1 MNEFQLV
8 ILVFGTLLLFLLSGV
23 WIGVGI
29 GMAGVITML
38 ALTRYPVGKMVASLS
53 MGSLNS
59 FVLVCLPGFIL
70 MGEILFRSGASK
82 DLYSSI
88 SPWVVRIPG
97 KLLHSNIIS
106 CTLFAALSGSSAATA
121 ATIGTVAVPELK
133 RLGYQ
138 PGMVAGSLAG
148 AGTLGLLIPPSIALI
163 VYGVITN
170 NSIGQLYMAGFFP
183 GLMLAL
189 LFMFYIVAYSL
200 VWPHLVS
207 RDDLTYTW
215 KDRIMGLLKILPTAG
230 LIFLVLGL
238 IYLGVSTPTEA
249 AMIGAAGAV
258 LTSIFYKTFTFR
270 MLREAMM
277 GTIRTSCMLFLIMMM
292 AAILSSSVAY
302 LKIPTGLARIVTN
315 AGLSPGQLF
324 MVVSILYIVLG
335 CFFDG
340 MSIMLLTLPIIYPL
354 MINQMQ
360 FNPIWFGVILTILIE
375 VAQVTP
381 PVGFNLYVIQHVS
394 GEPITRVAR
403 YSLPFMGILILGVV
417 LLYFFPDIALFLPQ
431 QMAQR

>member
-1 MNEFQLV
+1 MNEFQL
-8 ILVFGTLLLFLLSGV
+8 ILLVFGALLLFLMSGV

-29 GMAGVITML
+29 GLAGILAML
-38 ALTRYPVGKMVASLS
+38 VFTHYPVGKMVASVC
-53 MGSLNS
+53 MGSVNS

-82 DLYSSI
+82 DLYESI
-88 SPWVVRIPG
+88 SPWVAKIPG
-97 KLLHSNIIS
+97 KLLHSNVIS

-138 PGMVAGSLAG
+138 PGMVSGSLAG

-170 NSIGQLYMAGFFP
+170 NSIGQLYMAGFLP
-183 GLMLAL
+183 GFMLAF
-189 LFMFYIVAYSL
+189 LFMLYIAIFAL
-200 VWPHLVS
+200 IRPDLVS
-207 RDDLTYTW
+207 DSGQSYTW
-215 KDRIMGLLKILPTAG
+215 RDRLTGLIKILPTAT

-249 AMIGAAGAV
+249 AMIGVAGAI
-258 LTSIFYKTFTFR
+258 LTSFLYRKFSFK
-270 MLREAMM
+270 MLQESMM

-292 AAILSSSVAY
+292 AAILSSTIAY
-302 LKIPTGLARIVTN
+302 LKIPTGLARIVTE
-315 AGLSPGQLF
+315 AGLSPGILF
-324 MVVSILYIVLG
+324 IVVSLMYIVLG

-354 MINQMQ
+354 MITQFK

-375 VAQVTP
+375 VAQITP

-394 GEPITRVAR
+394 GQPISTVAR
-403 YSLPFMGILILGVV
+403 YSFPFMGILIIGVV
-417 LLYFFPDIALFLPQ
+417 LLYFFPDIALYLPK
-431 QMAQR
+431 QMMSR

>member
-29 GMAGVITML
+29 GMTGVIVML
-38 ALTRYPVGKMVASLS
+38 TFTHYPVGKMVASLS

-88 SPWVVRIPG
+88 SPWVARIPG

-138 PGMVAGSLAG
+138 PGVVAGSLAG

-163 VYGVITN
+163 VYGGITN

-183 GLMLAL
+183 GFMLAL
-189 LFMFYIVAYSL
+189 LFMLYIAIFALLRPNL
-200 VWPHLVS
+200 VPQ
-207 RDDLTYTW
+207 DDLTYTW
-215 KDRIMGLLKILPTAG
+215 KDRFMGLVKILPTAG

-249 AMIGAAGAV
+249 AMIGVAGAV
-258 LTSIFYKTFTFR
+258 LTSVFYRTFTIK
-270 MLREAMM
+270 MIRESMM

-292 AAILSSSVAY
+292 ATILSSTVAY
-302 LKIPTGLARIVTN
+302 LKIPTGLARIVTEAN
-315 AGLSPGQLF
+315 LSPGALF
-324 MVVSILYIVLG
+324 VMVSILYVALG

-354 MINQMQ
+354 MVSQMQ

-375 VAQVTP
+375 VAQITP

-394 GEPITRVAR
+394 GQPITTVAR
-403 YSLPFMGILILGVV
+403 YSLPFMAILILGVV
-417 LLYFFPDIALFLPQ
+417 LLYLFPEIALYLPR
-431 QMAQR
+431 QMVQG

>member
-8 ILVFGTLLLFLLSGV
+8 ILIFGALLLFLLSGV

-29 GMAGVITML
+29 GMVGVITML
-38 ALTRYPVGKMVASLS
+38 TFTRYPVGKMVASLS

-88 SPWVVRIPG
+88 SPWVARIPG

-183 GLMLAL
+183 GFMLAL
-189 LFMFYIVAYSL
+189 LFVLYIVIFALLRPNL
-200 VWPHLVS
+200 VPQE
-207 RDDLTYTW
+207 DLSYTW
-215 KDRIMGLLKILPTAG
+215 KDRFVGLLKILPTAG

-249 AMIGAAGAV
+249 AMIGVAGAV
-258 LTSIFYKTFTFR
+258 LTSVFYRTFTIK
-270 MLREAMM
+270 MIRESMM

-292 AAILSSSVAY
+292 ATILSSTVAY
-302 LKIPTGLARIVTN
+302 LKIPTGLARIVTE
-315 AGLSPGQLF
+315 AGLSPGVLF
-324 MVVSILYIVLG
+324 IMVSILYIALG

-354 MINQMQ
+354 MVSQMQ

-394 GEPITRVAR
+394 GQPITTVAR
-403 YSLPFMGILILGVV
+403 YSLPFMAILILGVV
-417 LLYFFPDIALFLPQ
+417 LLYFFPEIALYLPRR
-431 QMAQR
+431 MV

>member
-1 MNEFQLV
+1 MDEFQL
-8 ILVFGTLLLFLLSGV
+8 ILLVFGLLLLFLLSGV

-29 GMAGVITML
+29 GMAGILTML
-38 ALTRYPVGKMVASLS
+38 TFTRYPVGKMAAAVC
-53 MGSLNS
+53 MGSVNS

-82 DLYSSI
+82 DLYESI
-88 SPWVVRIPG
+88 SPWVAKIPG
-97 KLLHSNIIS
+97 KLLHSNVIS

-170 NSIGQLYMAGFFP
+170 NSIGQLYMAGFLP
-183 GLMLAL
+183 GFMLAF
-189 LFMFYIVAYSL
+189 LFMFYIVVFSL
-200 VWPHLVS
+200 VRPDLVS
-207 RDDLTYTW
+207 VGGPTYRW
-215 KDRIMGLLKILPTAG
+215 KDRLIGLIKILPTAG

-249 AMIGAAGAV
+249 AMIGVAGAV
-258 LTSIFYKTFTFR
+258 LVSLIYRKFSLK
-270 MLREAMM
+270 MLLESMM

-292 AAILSSSVAY
+292 AALLSSTVAY
-302 LKIPTGLARIVTN
+302 LKIPTGLARIVTE
-315 AGLSPGQLF
+315 AGLSPGTLF
-324 MVVSILYIVLG
+324 IAVSLMYILLG

-354 MINQMQ
+354 MVTQFD

-394 GEPITRVAR
+394 GLPITTVAR
-403 YSLPFMGILILGVV
+403 YSLPFMAILILGVI
-417 LLYFFPDIALFLPQ
+417 LLYFFPNIALYLPQ
-431 QMAQR
+431 HMVSR

>member
-8 ILVFGTLLLFLLSGV
+8 ILIFGTLLIFLLSGV

-38 ALTRYPVGKMVASLS
+38 TFTRYPVGKMVASLS

-88 SPWVVRIPG
+88 APWVARIPG

-183 GLMLAL
+183 GFMLAL
-189 LFMFYIVAYSL
+189 LFMLYIVVFSL
-200 VWPHLVS
+200 IQPNLVS
-207 RDDLTYTW
+207 QDDLTYTW
-215 KDRIMGLLKILPTAG
+215 KDRFMGLLKILPTAG
-230 LIFLVLGL
+230 LIFMVLGL

-249 AMIGAAGAV
+249 AMIGVAGAV
-258 LTSIFYKTFTFR
+258 LTSVFYKTFTVK
-270 MLREAMM
+270 MIRESMM

-292 AAILSSSVAY
+292 ATILSSTVAY
-302 LKIPTGLARIVTN
+302 LKIPTGLARIVAD
-315 AGLSPGQLF
+315 AGLSPGELF
-324 MVVSILYIVLG
+324 IVVSILYIVLG

-394 GEPITRVAR
+394 GEPITTVAR

>member
-38 ALTRYPVGKMVASLS
+38 TFTHYPVGKMVASLS

-82 DLYSSI
+82 DLYASI
-88 SPWVVRIPG
+88 SPWVARIPG

-183 GLMLAL
+183 GFMLAL
-189 LFMFYIVAYSL
+189 LFVLFIVIFALLRPNL
-200 VWPHLVS
+200 VPQ
-207 RDDLTYTW
+207 DDLSYTW
-215 KDRIMGLLKILPTAG
+215 KDRFLGLLKILPTAG

-249 AMIGAAGAV
+249 AMIGVAGAV
-258 LTSIFYKTFTFR
+258 LTSVFYRTFTIK
-270 MLREAMM
+270 MIRESMM

-292 AAILSSSVAY
+292 ATILSSTVAY
-302 LKIPTGLARIVTN
+302 LKIPTGLARIVTE
-315 AGLSPGQLF
+315 AGLSPGVLF
-324 MVVSILYIVLG
+324 VMVSILYIALG

-354 MINQMQ
+354 MVSQMQ

-375 VAQVTP
+375 VAQITP

-394 GEPITRVAR
+394 GQPITTVAR
-403 YSLPFMGILILGVV
+403 YSLPFMAILILGVA
-417 LLYFFPDIALFLPQ
+417 LLYFFPEIALYLPRR
-431 QMAQR
+431 MV

>member
-1 MNEFQLV
+1 MDEFQLV
-8 ILVFGTLLLFLLSGV
+8 ILLFGTLLLFLLSGV

-29 GMAGVITML
+29 GMAGIIAML
-38 ALTRYPVGKMVASLS
+38 TFTRYPVGKMVASLS

-88 SPWVVRIPG
+88 SPWVARIPG

-183 GLMLAL
+183 GFMLAL
-189 LFMFYIVAYSL
+189 LFALYIVIFAL
-200 VWPHLVS
+200 LRPNLVS
-207 RDDLTYTW
+207 QDDLSYTW
-215 KDRIMGLLKILPTAG
+215 KDRFLGLLKILPTAG

-249 AMIGAAGAV
+249 AMIGVAGAV
-258 LTSIFYKTFTFR
+258 LTSVFYRTFNFK
-270 MLREAMM
+270 MIRESMM

-292 AAILSSSVAY
+292 ATILSSTVAY
-302 LKIPTGLARIVTN
+302 LKIPTGLARIVTE
-315 AGLSPGQLF
+315 AGLSPGALF
-324 MVVSILYIVLG
+324 VMVSILYIALG

-354 MINQMQ
+354 MVSQMQ

-394 GEPITRVAR
+394 GQPITTVAR
-403 YSLPFMGILILGVV
+403 YSLPFMAILILGVV
-417 LLYFFPDIALFLPQ
+417 LLYFFPEIALYLPRR
-431 QMAQR
+431 MV

>member
-8 ILVFGTLLLFLLSGV
+8 IIIFGTLLLFLLSGV

-29 GMAGVITML
+29 GMAGVIAML
-38 ALTRYPVGKMVASLS
+38 IFTRYPVGKMVAALS

-82 DLYSSI
+82 DLYTSI
-88 SPWVVRIPG
+88 SPWVARIPG

-133 RLGYQ
+133 RLGYH

-183 GLMLAL
+183 GFMLAL
-189 LFMFYIVAYSL
+189 LFMLYIAIASL
-200 VWPHLVS
+200 IWPGLVS
-207 RDDLTYTW
+207 QDELTYTW
-215 KDRIMGLLKILPTAG
+215 KDRFMGLLKILPTAG
-230 LIFLVLGL
+230 LIFMVLGL

-249 AMIGAAGAV
+249 AMIGVAGAI
-258 LTSIFYKTFTFR
+258 LTAVFYKTFTFK
-270 MLREAMM
+270 MIWESMM
-277 GTIRTSCMLFLIMMM
+277 GAIRTSCMLFLIMMM
-292 AAILSSSVAY
+292 AAILSSAVAY
-302 LKIPTGLARIVTN
+302 LKIPTGMARIVSE
-315 AGLSPGQLF
+315 ADLSPGTLF
-324 MVVSILYIVLG
+324 VMVSILYIILG

-354 MINQMQ
+354 MVTQMQ
-360 FNPIWFGVILTILIE
+360 FDPIWFGVILTMLIE
-375 VAQVTP
+375 VAQVTR
-381 PVGFNLYVIQHVS
+381 PVGFSLYVIQHVS
-394 GEPITRVAR
+394 GQSITTVAR
-403 YSLPFMGILILGVV
+403 YSLPFILILILGIV
-417 LLYFFPDIALFLPQ
+417 LLYFFPEIALYLPQ
-431 QMAQR
+431 QMVKG